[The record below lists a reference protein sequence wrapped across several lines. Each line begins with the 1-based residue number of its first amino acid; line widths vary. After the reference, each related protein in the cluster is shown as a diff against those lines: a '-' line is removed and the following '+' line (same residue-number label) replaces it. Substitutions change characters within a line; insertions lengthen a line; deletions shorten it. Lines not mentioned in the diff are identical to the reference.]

1 VGALPLLDPG
11 QEPDETLTA
20 LHKAV
25 VDSAYDVINLKVGSV
40 LWFVVGF
47 VSLFQ
52 AACSLL
58 VAFFFVCILLSL
70 RTGIYQ
76 LGHWHVNRLHCK
88 GGTKRHSYYC
98 SRVDL
103 CPWFVWR

>member
-1 VGALPLLDPG
+1 MGALPLLDPG

-58 VAFFFVCILLSL
+58 VAF
-70 RTGIYQ
+70 
-76 LGHWHVNRLHCK
+76 
-88 GGTKRHSYYC
+88 
-98 SRVDL
+98 L
-103 CPWFVWR
+103 CLYSTIALYRDIPIGPLACQPPTLQRRY